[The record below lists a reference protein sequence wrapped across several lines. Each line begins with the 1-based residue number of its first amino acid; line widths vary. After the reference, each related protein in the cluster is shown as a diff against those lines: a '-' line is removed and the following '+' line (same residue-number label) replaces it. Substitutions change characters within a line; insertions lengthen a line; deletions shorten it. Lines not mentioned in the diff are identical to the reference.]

1 MARIGEVAGSAIP
14 EELRP
19 LYARFTGEYGDFTNQ
34 ARVVAH
40 SPAAFAHLYG
50 LIDAWRRDGRPLAD
64 FAAHIGCEYERLR
77 RWTKRVE
84 PAPQFIELRAA
95 APAQPIEVVVGEVTI
110 RVPPG
115 FDASTLRQLL
125 KVLTAC

>member
-1 MARIGEVAGSAIP
+1 MP
-14 EELRP
+14 ELDELRA
-19 LYARFTGEYGDFTNQ
+19 LARRGRWRSDQ
-34 ARVVAH
+34 ARW
-40 SPAAFAHLYG
+40 

-95 APAQPIEVVVGEVTI
+95 APARPLEVVVGEVTI

-125 KVLTAC
+125 KVLAAC